1 MRSNKAGRFLTW
13 RLGDIARQ
21 AGVHDG
27 KIEVDSAS
35 PTVAVAVLAWEWWG
49 K

>member
-1 MRSNKAGRFLTW
+1 MLTW

-21 AGVHDG
+21 ARVHGG

-35 PTVAVAVLAWEWWG
+35 PTVAVASLVLRVVG
-49 K
+49 YLPP